1 MRFGLLPVRSP
12 LLGESRLISFPGL
25 LRWFT
30 SPSVASAPYFVRAFG
45 CTARAVRVTPFGN
58 PGISGRSLLP
68 RAFRGL
74 PRPSSPSG
82 SKASAVDLFSL
93 DHIVPSAP
101 FKLGLSR
108 KAFFLRFLF
117 VFPSL
122 VVSKSAR
129 GKSPAPLL
137 EIRGF
142 EPLTSGLQSRCSS
155 QLSYIPFSFGEAPSP
170 GTWKAREKGK
180 KTEVAKAGPAV
191 HRLIAFLSE
200 RR

>member
-1 MRFGLLPVRSP
+1 M
-12 LLGESRLISFPGL
+12 ISFPGL

-30 SPSVASAPYFVRAFG
+30 SPSVASVPYFVRIFG

-101 FKLGLSR
+101 FKLGLTAEGLLSS
-108 KAFFLRFLF
+108 LL
-117 VFPSL
+117 VCLPFPGRVKEL
-122 VVSKSAR
+122 
-129 GKSPAPLL
+129 APKRRMLL

-142 EPLTSGLQSRCSS
+142 EPLTPGLQSRCSS

-191 HRLIAFLSE
+191 HRLLAFLIE